1 MDWLNLHTSTLDSA
15 EFIGSS
21 PTERATWLCLQ
32 RYCIGQENG
41 GRIADCAEWND
52 RRWQQLCRVTKREVM
67 ANCPLWT
74 WDRQGPAIATLVVTF
89 YPIEAEEHVKANRAN
104 GARGGRPKK
113 TEQTG
118 TIEKPHGLPLG
129 SQGGSIPVQE
139 SFNQLVQVRRN
150 ETEGKE
156 KKRKEKEGNTRKP
169 GGGGAG
175 GFSLSDQPE
184 ATKLRMFSVNALK
197 NRQASTVWS
206 AKEFAAFQAAGLERI
221 SDDEFH
227 EQFDPLAKYYAA
239 EVSALREMW
248 RASKPDA
255 EFRRRDLLT
264 LLNNWAGEVD
274 RAREWCQWHEK
285 KTKGDAGV
293 RL

>member
-41 GRIADCAEWND
+41 GRITDCGEWND

-67 ANCPLWT
+67 ATCPLWT
-74 WDRQGPAIATLVVTF
+74 WDRQGPAVATLIVTF

-113 TEQTG
+113 TEQTE
-118 TIEKPHGLPLG
+118 TTEKPHGLPVG
-129 SQGGSIPVQE
+129 SLPLSE
-139 SFNQLVQVRRN
+139 SVIQVVPFREKERK
-150 ETEGKE
+150 GKE
-156 KKRKEKEGNTRKP
+156 KKRKEKEGNTRKR
-169 GGGGAG
+169 GGGVAAG
-175 GFSLSDQPE
+175 FPLREQDE

-206 AKEFAAFQAAGLERI
+206 SKEFIAFQAAGLDRI
-221 SDDEFH
+221 SDEEFH
-227 EQFDPLAKYYAA
+227 EQFAPLAKYYAA
-239 EVSALREMW
+239 DVAALREMW
-248 RASKPDA
+248 LATKPNA

-274 RAREWCQWHEK
+274 RAREWCHWLEK
-285 KTKGDAGV
+285 KTQGDAGG